1 MTRTVSPLQYALTG
15 ALTIWTAGL
24 GNVAYG
30 KLSKKRNKQRIVL
43 RVGNDTNSSNGE
55 SDESDPIEL
64 IRKLKQLNDEGL
76 ITNAEFE
83 EKRQKLLDSL

>member
-1 MTRTVSPLQYALTG
+1 M
-15 ALTIWTAGL
+15 
-24 GNVAYG
+24 
-30 KLSKKRNKQRIVL
+30 
-43 RVGNDTNSSNGE
+43 GNDTNSSNGE